1 MPNQFAALDD
11 IAVESRHRKIFS
23 EKSNQDLQESIRTVG
38 LLHAIVLEETAYGL
52 VLRAGERRLRAVRD
66 LAEFG
71 IRIAY
76 NGEAVELGMIPYSS
90 WEALTDLQRLQIEVD
105 ENQQRE
111 AFTWQESATALS
123 QLEKLRTI
131 QAGLAGLKPPTTKE
145 LAIEA
150 YSSGADPMHPT
161 AAAAKAKEELILAK
175 HLHKPEIAKAK
186 TAKEAMQ
193 ILKLAERRDA
203 NNLLAE
209 SVGVLRK
216 SDKFHLF
223 HEDSEVWC
231 KTQPDGQFD
240 VILTDPPYGIGADR
254 FGTNQE
260 GNDTAHGYQDSPENL
275 IKIMKWFPVE
285 SFRITKPEAH
295 LYIFCDFA
303 WFNSWKIAL
312 EAVGWEVFRT
322 PMIWAKP
329 TGSPGYRTPWIDS
342 GPQRKYEIILYAK
355 KGDKKVNVIASDVI
369 LLQSLGSGIGH
380 LAAKPVP
387 LFTELL
393 RRSVQPGDKVLD
405 LFCGTGPIFGAAHQ
419 MRCLATGVEKLQ
431 HYYGESLRIIQTLEG

>member
-1 MPNQFAALDD
+1 MPKQFAALDD
-11 IAVESRHRKIFS
+11 IAVESRHRKTFS

-38 LLHAIVLEETAYGL
+38 LLHAIVLEETDYGL

-71 IRIAY
+71 QTIAY

-161 AAAAKAKEELILAK
+161 AAAAKAKDELILAK

-193 ILKLAERRDA
+193 ILKLAEIREKNLTLA
-203 NNLLAE
+203 N
-209 SVGVLRK
+209 STDGMVK
-216 SDKFHLF
+216 SSRFQCF
-223 HEDSEVWC
+223 NQDSREWV
-231 KTQPDGQFD
+231 KTCPDGTFD
-240 VILTDPPYGIGADR
+240 VILTDPPYGMGADN
-254 FGTNQE
+254 FGTAD
-260 GNDTAHGYQDSPENL
+260 GGTATAHGYADSEDVL
-275 IKIMKWFPVE
+275 LGIMKWFPEE
-285 SFRITKPEAH
+285 SFRVTKPEAH
-295 LYIFCDFA
+295 LYLFCDLD
-303 WFNSWKIAL
+303 WFFEWKLYLTA
-312 EAVGWEVFRT
+312 AGWKVFRT
-322 PMIWAKP
+322 PLIWVKP
-329 TGSPGYRTPWIDS
+329 TGFRTPWIDS
-342 GPQRKYEIILYAK
+342 GPQRKYELILYAI
-355 KGDKKVNVIASDVI
+355 KGDKKVNLIAPDVI
-369 LLQSLGSGIGH
+369 QLQSAGAGVGH
-380 LAAKPVP
+380 PAAKPVA
-387 LFTELL
+387 LFSELL
-393 RRSVQPGDKVLD
+393 RRSVRPADKVLD
-405 LFCGTGPIFGAAHQ
+405 LFCGTGPIFGAAYQHK
-419 MRCLATGVEKLQ
+419 CLATGVEMDKA
-431 HYYGESLRIIQTLEG
+431 YYGESLKQINLLEG

>member
-1 MPNQFAALDD
+1 MKQFAALDD
-11 IAVESRHRKIFS
+11 IAVESRHRKTFS

-38 LLHAIVLEETAYGL
+38 LLHAIVLEETDYGL

-71 IRIAY
+71 QSIAY
-76 NGEAVELGMIPYSS
+76 NGETVELGMIPYSS

-193 ILKLAERRDA
+193 ILKLAEIREKNLTLA
-203 NNLLAE
+203 NSTDGMA
-209 SVGVLRK
+209 K
-216 SDKFHLF
+216 SSRFQCF
-223 HEDSEVWC
+223 NQDSREWV
-231 KTQPDGQFD
+231 KTCSDGTFD
-240 VILTDPPYGIGADR
+240 VILTDPPYGINADN
-254 FGTNQE
+254 FGTASE
-260 GNDTAHGYQDSPENL
+260 GTATAHSYSDSEEVL
-275 IKIMKWFPVE
+275 KRIIDWFPEQSYRVA
-285 SFRITKPEAH
+285 KNEAH
-295 LYIFCDFA
+295 LYLFCDIE
-303 WFNSWKIAL
+303 WFSTWKYTLTTA
-312 EAVGWEVFRT
+312 GWKVFRT
-322 PMIWAKP
+322 PLIWVKP
-329 TGSPGYRTPWIDS
+329 TGFRTPWIDS
-342 GPQRKYEIILYAK
+342 GPQRKYELILYAI
-355 KGDKKVNVIASDVI
+355 KGDKKVNLIAPDVI
-369 LLQSLGSGIGH
+369 QLQSAGAGVGH
-380 LAAKPVP
+380 PAAKPVA
-387 LFTELL
+387 LFAELL
-393 RRSVQPGDKVLD
+393 RRSVRPMDRVLD
-405 LFCGTGPIFGAAHQ
+405 LFCGTGPIFGAAYQHK
-419 MRCLATGVEKLQ
+419 CLATGVELDKA
-431 HYYGESLRIIQTLEG
+431 YYGESLKQINLLED